1 MLNQWGLREV
11 SARCGV
17 YEAHSGPQRWS
28 SITDHNKALKN
39 RKEKKKMYQHGV
51 LREMFLHRCLSPA

>member
-39 RKEKKKMYQHGV
+39 RKEKKKDV
-51 LREMFLHRCLSPA
+51 PAWSS